1 MYVCA
6 LWSIVFQLVCVWEG
20 SETWSQTC
28 QGQPQ
33 CSTGFGSPASCVPK
47 DHWVIIRDVTF
58 SSKLSPK
65 ACLLFPEHLF
75 VYYLLLS
82 NFVWWIVLFLFFSI
96 TLLTEVSSKKMVHKL
111 LQTFSKSNLGYWS
124 SQRLL
129 RTSWLNERMDSAKM
143 GFLALE
149 KCFFCASKG
158 TYLKIIQNCRQL
170 NWFLLKVGTDL
181 IVKWRISPTA
191 FQHLQ

>member
-1 MYVCA
+1 MSVLCEA
-6 LWSIVFQLVCVWEG
+6 L
-20 SETWSQTC
+20 
-28 QGQPQ
+28 
-33 CSTGFGSPASCVPK
+33 
-47 DHWVIIRDVTF
+47 F
-58 SSKLSPK
+58 SSWSVCGKAVRLGLKLVRDNLSVQQALVHQPVVFPK
-65 ACLLFPEHLF
+65 TTESLSGMWLSQASSAQKLVFFFPEHLF
-75 VYYLLLS
+75 VYYLLLA